1 MANMMQAAHE
11 YATRPADER
20 FGSIA
25 DLTADARADKTACA
39 EANYR
44 LGDMTAIVRSDVG
57 LALRSPKSTA
67 RFTNWSFGQLSRTI
81 GAPAS
86 YLRGLSPALTA
97 SCLNEGLSARAEQEA
112 RFLVR
117 RPEATSA
124 DYPLIGTLAGAP
136 APHEEIHTLPTIRA
150 ATSDKYGRLW
160 DADLYARIGDVLP
173 SSFKLPPTWNG
184 EAAGL
189 YRGDRDS
196 FLIEVDGGSVV
207 EDPTLRGQSGGDS
220 AKMFR
225 GLIVRNSEVG
235 AAAVSIET
243 ILFRYICGNHILWG
257 ASIDKS
263 FRRRHVGRDVLRD
276 TLRSIGQLSRRWAD
290 RPASADEAMIKAMAQ
305 YEIASTQA
313 EMITEL
319 QKMGATKAQATAA
332 YTATET
338 HEQANPRSYWGAVQG
353 LTRVSQDTAYQNE
366 RYELDRMAIAVMKRA
381 RTLVGAAVN

>member
-117 RPEATSA
+117 R
-124 DYPLIGTLAGAP
+124 
-136 APHEEIHTLPTIRA
+136 EEIHTLPTIRA

-173 SSFKLPPTWNG
+173 SSFKLPPTWSG
-184 EAAGL
+184 EDAGL